1 MTKEKF
7 IIPLYDTTIKYLIK
21 SERTGPIIFKLIYS
35 LTGIDLLDYVMI
47 DQELNTGNTK
57 TKDYRLD
64 FLFKKGRTL
73 VNLEINYELSD
84 WSRRKGYNYL
94 WRLAGS
100 GYGTGGKYTEKEV
113 IHIAINNAS
122 FKEDKNATLLKYR
135 FKEDDCNTVI
145 TGVKSYEI
153 YLKNYSGIK
162 YNGSNEIE
170 TLLSMLTATS
180 KEEMKEIVEN
190 YKEGAIIMSELEKL
204 SLNDEFNIYYDH
216 EAIYKKDLN
225 EKYDEGRESGLAE
238 GLEKGRNSG
247 LAEGRKSGLAEG
259 SNKEKLAIAKL
270 MLQGKE
276 SLEKIVK
283 YTGLSI
289 NQLNTLL

>member
-1 MTKEKF
+1 MKEEKF

-21 SERTGPIIFKLIYS
+21 SKRTGPIIFKLLYS
-35 LTGIDLLDYVMI
+35 LTGIDLTDYIMI

-64 FLFKKGRTL
+64 FLFKKGMSL
-73 VNLEINYELSD
+73 INLEINYELSD

-100 GYGTGGKYTEKEV
+100 GYGTGGKYTAKEV

-122 FKEDKNATLLKYR
+122 FKEDDY
-135 FKEDDCNTVI
+135 NTI
-145 TGVKSYEI
+145 IPGVKSYEI

-162 YNGSNEIE
+162 YNGHNEIE
-170 TLLSMLTATS
+170 TLLSMLTATN
-180 KEEMKEIVEN
+180 KEKMQEIVGN
-190 YKEGAIIMSELEKL
+190 YKEGEIIMSELEKL

-238 GLEKGRNSG
+238 G
-247 LAEGRKSGLAEG
+247 RKSGLAEG

-270 MLQGKE
+270 MLHGKE
-276 SLEKIVK
+276 SLDKIVK

>member
-1 MTKEKF
+1 MVKEKR
-7 IIPLYDTTIKYLIK
+7 LQ
-21 SERTGPIIFKLIYS
+21 
-35 LTGIDLLDYVMI
+35 LLLP
-47 DQELNTGNTK
+47 Q
-57 TKDYRLD
+57 
-64 FLFKKGRTL
+64 
-73 VNLEINYELSD
+73 LE
-84 WSRRKGYNYL
+84 
-94 WRLAGS
+94 S

-180 KEEMKEIVEN
+180 KEEMKEIVGN

-225 EKYDEGRESGLAE
+225 EKYDEGRESGLV
-238 GLEKGRNSG
+238 
-247 LAEGRKSGLAEG
+247 EGRKSGLAEG

-270 MLQGKE
+270 MIQGKE
-276 SLEKIVK
+276 SLDKIVK

>member
-1 MTKEKF
+1 
-7 IIPLYDTTIKYLIK
+7 
-21 SERTGPIIFKLIYS
+21 
-35 LTGIDLLDYVMI
+35 
-47 DQELNTGNTK
+47 
-57 TKDYRLD
+57 
-64 FLFKKGRTL
+64 
-73 VNLEINYELSD
+73 
-84 WSRRKGYNYL
+84 
-94 WRLAGS
+94 
-100 GYGTGGKYTEKEV
+100 
-113 IHIAINNAS
+113 
-122 FKEDKNATLLKYR
+122 
-135 FKEDDCNTVI
+135 
-145 TGVKSYEI
+145 
-153 YLKNYSGIK
+153 
-162 YNGSNEIE
+162 
-170 TLLSMLTATS
+170 MLTATS

-276 SLEKIVK
+276 SLDKIVK

>member
-1 MTKEKF
+1 MTIEKF

-35 LTGIDLLDYVMI
+35 LTGIDLSDYVMI
-47 DQELNTGNTK
+47 DQELNTGNNK

-100 GYGTGGKYTEKEV
+100 GYGTGGKYTAKEV

-145 TGVKSYEI
+145 AGVKSYEI

-180 KEEMKEIVEN
+180 KEEMKEIVGN

-204 SLNDEFNIYYDH
+204 ALNDEFNIYYDH

-238 GLEKGRNSG
+238 DLEKGRNSG

>member
-1 MTKEKF
+1 MKKEKF

-21 SERTGPIIFKLIYS
+21 SKRTGPIIFKLLYS
-35 LTGIDLLDYVMI
+35 LTGIDLTDYIMI

-64 FLFKKGRTL
+64 FLFKKGMSL
-73 VNLEINYELSD
+73 INLEINYELSD

-94 WRLAGS
+94 WRLSGS
-100 GYGTGGKYTEKEV
+100 GYGTGGKYTAKEV

-122 FKEDKNATLLKYR
+122 FKENKTATLLEYR
-135 FKEDDCNTVI
+135 FKEDDYNTI
-145 TGVKSYEI
+145 IPGVKSYEI

-162 YNGSNEIE
+162 YNGHNEIE

-180 KEEMKEIVEN
+180 KEEMQEIVGN
-190 YKEGAIIMSELEKL
+190 YKEGEIIMSELEKL

-238 GLEKGRNSG
+238 GRKSG

-276 SLEKIVK
+276 SLDKIVK

>member
-1 MTKEKF
+1 M
-7 IIPLYDTTIKYLIK
+7 D
-21 SERTGPIIFKLIYS
+21 
-35 LTGIDLLDYVMI
+35 
-47 DQELNTGNTK
+47 ELN
-57 TKDYRLD
+57 
-64 FLFKKGRTL
+64 
-73 VNLEINYELSD
+73 I
-84 WSRRKGYNYL
+84 
-94 WRLAGS
+94 
-100 GYGTGGKYTEKEV
+100 
-113 IHIAINNAS
+113 
-122 FKEDKNATLLKYR
+122 
-135 FKEDDCNTVI
+135 
-145 TGVKSYEI
+145 
-153 YLKNYSGIK
+153 
-162 YNGSNEIE
+162 
-170 TLLSMLTATS
+170 
-180 KEEMKEIVEN
+180 
-190 YKEGAIIMSELEKL
+190 
-204 SLNDEFNIYYDH
+204 NDEFNIYYDH